1 MRYSIALNRQL
12 DTGTQLNAL
21 GHVSVGLAHLAPS
34 SAQAMRPFQDAEQ
47 RAVGLMSDHPL
58 IVLEGANSR
67 KLQAAYLGALE
78 EGLICNAFV
87 LDMKDGAPIDQEAIV
102 RTKTPETLIFV
113 AIGCWGECDAL
124 RGVMKRF
131 SLYR

>member
-12 DTGTQLNAL
+12 DIGTQLNAL
-21 GHVSVGLAHLAPS
+21 GHVSVGLAHLAPMGE
-34 SAQAMRPFQDAEQ
+34 QAMRPFHDAEQ

-58 IVLEGANSR
+58 IVLEGANSG
-67 KLQAAYLGALE
+67 KLQSAYLQALFQ
-78 EGLICNAFV
+78 GLTCNAFV
-87 LDMKDGAPIDQEAIV
+87 LDMKDGEPIDQEAIV
-102 RTKTPETLIFV
+102 RNKTPDTLVFV
-113 AIGCWGECDAL
+113 AIGCWGEADAL

>member
-12 DTGTQLNAL
+12 DIGTQLNAL
-21 GHVSVGLAHLAPS
+21 GHVSVGLAHLAPKD
-34 SAQAMRPFQDAEQ
+34 AQAMRPFCDAEW
-47 RAVGLMSDHPL
+47 RPVGLMSDDPL
-58 IVLEGANSR
+58 IVLEGANSG
-67 KLQAAYLGALE
+67 KLQAAYLRALD

-87 LDMKDGAPIDQEAIV
+87 LDMKDGAPVDQEAIV
-102 RTKTPETLIFV
+102 RGKTTDALVFV
-113 AIGCWGECDAL
+113 AVGCWGDTEAL